1 MPSLSVLVILSLA
14 LNAVQASYEDP
25 WVASKF
31 PKRQKGPEMPT
42 VHRNLLL
49 LQGDFSLVSSIYDFI
64 FFFHWSIFSILQFYN
79 FV

>member
-49 LQGDFSLVSSIYDFI
+49 LQGDFPSFLPSFN
-64 FFFHWSIFSILQFYN
+64 LLN

>member
-49 LQGDFSLVSSIYDFI
+49 LQGDFSFCLILNFPILII
-64 FFFHWSIFSILQFYN
+64 FPFH
-79 FV
+79 

>member
-49 LQGDFSLVSSIYDFI
+49 LQGDFSLVSSIFMI
-64 FFFHWSIFSILQFYN
+64 SFFSIGPFFQFYN
-79 FV
+79 FA